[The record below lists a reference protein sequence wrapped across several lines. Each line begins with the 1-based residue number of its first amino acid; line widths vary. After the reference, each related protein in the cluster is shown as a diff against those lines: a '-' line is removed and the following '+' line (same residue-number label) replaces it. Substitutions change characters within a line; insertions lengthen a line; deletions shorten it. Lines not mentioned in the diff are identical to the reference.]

1 MKLIIEDDE
10 GRKTVV
16 PFVRDEITIGRQ
28 EGNTIRLTERNV
40 SRRHARLLRQ
50 NGHILVED
58 LGSYNGIRINGDR
71 IQGQVQVNEGDLIQI
86 GDYDLAVQREA
97 SEGAAPPP
105 ASHSD
110 KTQEVEALHSRS
122 NGASNGAPT
131 RPLPDNGATIPVL
144 PTVDPGA
151 TLSGEE
157 PEEANPDD
165 VTLQPQ
171 PAPASEEAQA
181 NARRQSTAI
190 IRMDQVE
197 QNRPRQI
204 ADIDAAEAPR
214 LIILNTELAG
224 REYSC
229 VRTELKI
236 GRTDEND
243 IAIDHRSLSRTH
255 CKIVRE
261 DTGEWRVI
269 DMQSAN
275 GLMVNGESYAQSA
288 LRHGDVL
295 ELGHVKMKFV
305 GAGEKYDAADAVS
318 EAAGGGKMGMFIAV
332 GVVALCVIVGGGFA
346 YIKYGT
352 KPATKPQVVDPVPNP
367 KQPRVEN
374 PQQPEELTPEQQRAQ
389 IEARLKEAREKI
401 DTLDW
406 AGATEILKTCYVGE
420 SLHPEAQK
428 LLVALKEEEAL
439 RAALEKADQLI
450 DADKLQDAKE
460 ALDSAAHSKF
470 LQKRF
475 AEVSEKLGK
484 ATERKLLQAKAP
496 EQPPAKQPPSPQP
509 PPPQPP
515 PVKQPPP
522 QPAGKGSAEL
532 LEEARAF
539 NKNKEYAKSKVV
551 LEKCIKGEP
560 KNAECWK
567 LMGVTLGQLGDGAGG
582 ARAYEKFL
590 EIAPDHPQAAKVR
603 QIVDTY
609 RGQNK

>member
-86 GDYDLAVQREA
+86 GDYDLAVQREGA
-97 SEGAAPPP
+97 EGQHAAN
-105 ASHSD
+105 D
-110 KTQEVEALHSRS
+110 KGHDQTHEVEALQRHT
-122 NGASNGAPT
+122 NGTNPNAVT
-131 RPLPDNGATIPVL
+131 RPMTDVGATVPVL
-144 PTVDPGA
+144 PAVDPNA

-165 VTLQPQ
+165 VQ
-171 PAPASEEAQA
+171 PANSDDAVG

-197 QNRPRQI
+197 QNRARQVL
-204 ADIDAAEAPR
+204 DIDPSEAPR
-214 LIILNTELAG
+214 LIVLNTELAG

-261 DTGEWRVI
+261 DAGEWRVI

-288 LRHGDVL
+288 LRSGDVV
-295 ELGHVKMKFV
+295 ELGHVKLKFV
-305 GAGEKYDAADAVS
+305 GAGEKYEVADALAEVQ
-318 EAAGGGKMGMFIAV
+318 AGGSRSGLFVAMT
-332 GVVALCVIVGGGFA
+332 VVALCLVGGGGFF
-346 YIKYGT
+346 YLRNQ
-352 KPATKPQVVDPVPNP
+352 KPKTATPPLDPAATTVGKNP
-367 KQPRVEN
+367 KADGPAPV
-374 PQQPEELTPEQQRAQ
+374 ELTPEQQRAQ
-389 IEARLKEAREKI
+389 VEARLKEARQKI
-401 DTLDW
+401 DALDW
-406 AGATEILKTCYVGE
+406 SGAESILRTCFVGE

-428 LLVALKEEEAL
+428 LIVDLKSEEGL
-439 RAALEKADQLI
+439 RAAIDKAEALI
-450 DADKLQDAKE
+450 EQDNLTSAKE
-460 ALDSAAHSKF
+460 QLASAEHTLF
-470 LQKRF
+470 LQKRW
-475 AEVSEKLGK
+475 AEVNERLIK
-484 ATERKLLQAKAP
+484 ATEKKLLQAK
-496 EQPPAKQPPSPQP
+496 SP
-509 PPPQPP
+509 PPGQPRPP
-515 PVKQPPP
+515 PVAPPV
-522 QPAGKGSAEL
+522 ANGRSDAEKIY
-532 LEEARAF
+532 EEAQGF
-539 NKNKEYAKSKVV
+539 YKQKTKPGWEQAKLR
-551 LEKCIKGEP
+551 LEKCIKVDKTYP
-560 KNAECWK
+560 ECHK
-567 LMGVTLGQLGDGAGG
+567 LLGATLGQLGDGPGG
-582 ARAYEKFL
+582 AKEYERFL
-590 EIAPDHPQAAKVR
+590 QLAPDHPQAEKVR
-603 QIVDTY
+603 QLLEQY
-609 RGQNK
+609 NKGAH

>member
-97 SEGAAPPP
+97 SEGAPAGA
-105 ASHSD
+105 ASHND
-110 KTQEVEALHSRS
+110 KTQEVEAFQHART
-122 NGASNGAPT
+122 NGAAASAPT

-171 PAPASEEAQA
+171 PAVSEEAQA
-181 NARRQSTAI
+181 VARRQSTAI

-229 VRTELKI
+229 VRTELKV

-305 GAGEKYDAADAVS
+305 GAGEKYDAADAVA
-318 EAAGGGKMGMFIAV
+318 EAAGGGKMGIFVAV
-332 GVVALCVIVGGGFA
+332 AVVALCVIVGGGFA
-346 YIKYGT
+346 YIKYGRGTT
-352 KPATKPQVVDPVPNP
+352 KTPPPVVEPANP
-367 KQPRVEN
+367 KQPKVET
-374 PQQPEELTPEQQRAQ
+374 PPTQPEELTPEQQRAQ

-401 DTLDW
+401 DALDW
-406 AGATEILKTCYVGE
+406 AGATELLKSCYVGE
-420 SLHPEAQK
+420 SLHPEAQR

-439 RAALEKADQLI
+439 RAAIEKAEQLI
-450 DADKLQDAKE
+450 DQDKLQDAKE
-460 ALDSAAHSKF
+460 SLDSAAHTKF

-475 AEVSEKLGK
+475 TEVSEKLGK

-496 EQPPAKQPPSPQP
+496 EQPPKQPA
-509 PPPQPP
+509 
-515 PVKQPPP
+515 PPP
-522 QPAGKGSAEL
+522 QPAVAKQPTPAGPSTTQL
-532 LEEARAF
+532 LEDARAA
-539 NKNKEYAKSKVV
+539 NKNKEYAKAKG
-551 LEKCIKGEP
+551 LLDKCVKLEP
-560 KNAECWK
+560 KNADCWK
-567 LMGVTLGQLGDGAGG
+567 MLGVVYTGLGDGASG
-582 ARAYEKFL
+582 AKAYEKFL
-590 EIAPDHPQAAKVR
+590 ELAPDHPQADKVR
-603 QIVDTY
+603 HILEAY
-609 RGQNK
+609 RGGPK

>member
-97 SEGAAPPP
+97 SEAAAAAAPN
-105 ASHSD
+105 HND
-110 KTQEVEALHSRS
+110 KTQEVEAIHTRS
-122 NGASNGAPT
+122 NGVGANGTARHAAHAKDPS
-131 RPLPDNGATIPVL
+131 PDGATIPVL
-144 PTVDPGA
+144 PTIDPGA
-151 TLSGEE
+151 TMTGEE
-157 PEEANPDD
+157 PEEADPND

-171 PAPASEEAQA
+171 PAPSEEAQA
-181 NARRQSTAI
+181 TARRQSTAI

-204 ADIDAAEAPR
+204 ADIDATDAPR

-229 VRTELKI
+229 VRTELKV

-261 DTGEWRVI
+261 DSGEWRVI

-305 GAGEKYDAADAVS
+305 GAGEKYDARDAVN
-318 EAAGGGKMGMFIAV
+318 EAAGGGKTGVMIAV
-332 GVVALCVIVGGGFA
+332 AVVALCVIAGGGFA
-346 YIKYGT
+346 YMKYGRGSGQ
-352 KPATKPQVVDPVPNP
+352 KLPPPVVDTNP
-367 KQPRVEN
+367 KNPKVEA
-374 PQQPEELTPEQQRAQ
+374 PQPEELTPEQQRAQ
-389 IEARLKEAREKI
+389 IESKLKEAREKI
-401 DTLDW
+401 DGLDW
-406 AGATEILKTCYVGE
+406 AGASEILKTCYVGE
-420 SLHPEAQK
+420 SLHPEAQR

-439 RAALEKADQLI
+439 RAALEKAEQLI
-450 DADKLQDAKE
+450 EQDKLSDAKE
-460 ALDSAAHSKF
+460 ALESAQHTKF
-470 LQKRF
+470 LTKRYN
-475 AEVSEKLGK
+475 EVLEKLNK

-496 EQPPAKQPPSPQP
+496 EQVKPTPVQQPQPVAVKTP
-509 PPPQPP
+509 PPPQPAA
-515 PVKQPPP
+515 KTG
-522 QPAGKGSAEL
+522 ADL

-539 NKNKEYAKSKVV
+539 NKNKEFVKGKTQ
-551 LEKCIKGEP
+551 LEKCIKLEP
-560 KNAECWK
+560 KNAQCWK
-567 LMGVTLGQLGDGAGG
+567 LMGVTLGQLGDGSGG

-590 EIAPDHPQAAKVR
+590 ELAPDDPQAPKVR
-603 QIVDTY
+603 AILEAF
-609 RGQNK
+609 RSPK